1 MIESIGSIGTNIYQ
15 NYRELQITTD
25 KTVQASSFDNLL
37 SNNIV
42 KTTNEPILELDGITP
57 TTLSEP
63 KSQEITTSSNNSSN
77 EMDLNKDGLVTS
89 DEIIRYIQMQMVDR
103 MAEEICSDEGTS
115 QMEQQTQNTNNLDA
129 LKNKVAKAAYKVGEA
144 IIDTTNS
151 ATSYS
156 LLL

>member
-1 MIESIGSIGTNIYQ
+1 MIESIGSIGRNIYQ

-37 SNNIV
+37 SNDIV

-57 TTLSEP
+57 TTLSDP
-63 KSQEITTSSNNSSN
+63 KSQETTTSSNNSSN

-129 LKNKVAKAAYKVGEA
+129 FKNKVAKAAYKVGEA

-151 ATSYS
+151 ATTYS

>member
-15 NYRELQITTD
+15 NYRESQITTD

-37 SNNIV
+37 SNDIV

-63 KSQEITTSSNNSSN
+63 KSQETTTSSNNSSN

-129 LKNKVAKAAYKVGEA
+129 FKNKVAKAAYKVGEA

>member
-1 MIESIGSIGTNIYQ
+1 MIESIGSIGRNIYQ

-37 SNNIV
+37 SNDIV

-63 KSQEITTSSNNSSN
+63 KSQETTTSSNNSSN

-129 LKNKVAKAAYKVGEA
+129 FKNKVAKAAYKVGEA